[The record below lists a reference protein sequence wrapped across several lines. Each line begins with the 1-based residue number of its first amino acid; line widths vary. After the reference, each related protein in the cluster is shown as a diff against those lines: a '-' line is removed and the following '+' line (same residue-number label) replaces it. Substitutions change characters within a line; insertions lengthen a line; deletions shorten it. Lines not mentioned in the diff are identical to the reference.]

1 MIEEKQLEEQLEKQR
16 IFENECAEK
25 RSQADAEKVVGLNL
39 GTSVFLSFAY
49 VLNFF
54 IFVLDDSFIIDNSIF
69 LITSTI
75 PLIRSFRFF

>member
-16 IFENECAEK
+16 NFENECAEK

-54 IFVLDDSFIIDNSIF
+54 LF
-69 LITSTI
+69 LC
-75 PLIRSFRFF
+75 